1 MTNKWDT
8 GYPNP
13 DELKQFFN
21 SNKGNWFLIIA
32 LIGLFFLGSKAYFQV
47 EADEEAIVLRLGV
60 PTGATYGPGL
70 HFSIPLV
77 DKVHKANVKK
87 VHQLEFGFRTT
98 RADVV
103 SQFDEGSYR
112 GESLMLTGDLALV
125 EVQWTVF
132 YRIADLQA
140 YLFNVR
146 EVEATIRDLSESSM
160 RVLVGDRSSDEV
172 MTLHRGEIAQKGKD
186 LIQASLDLCNS
197 GIFVEK
203 VAMRQ
208 VEPPLAAQEA
218 FNRVNEARALKQ
230 QMIEQAERGRV
241 EAVEKARGERN
252 AIIAEARGRKLQAVQ
267 AAQGEALRFLRFLEE
282 YQKAPQITKQYLY
295 LDAMA
300 AILPRATQK
309 VVLEGGGAADVLK
322 VLPLQEPKALKG
334 ITGGGRSK

>member
-1 MTNKWDT
+1 
-8 GYPNP
+8 
-13 DELKQFFN
+13 
-21 SNKGNWFLIIA
+21 
-32 LIGLFFLGSKAYFQV
+32 
-47 EADEEAIVLRLGV
+47 
-60 PTGATYGPGL
+60 
-70 HFSIPLV
+70 
-77 DKVHKANVKK
+77 
-87 VHQLEFGFRTT
+87 
-98 RADVV
+98 
-103 SQFDEGSYR
+103 
-112 GESLMLTGDLALV
+112 
-125 EVQWTVF
+125 
-132 YRIADLQA
+132 
-140 YLFNVR
+140 
-146 EVEATIRDLSESSM
+146 M

-230 QMIEQAERGRV
+230 QMIEQAERARV

-252 AIIAEARGRKLQAVQ
+252 AIVAEARGKKQQAVQ